1 MGWGPTKEVIEKEAN
16 DYNELS
22 FFRKSKNKLVSFII
36 VVTVWSYLVSIGSYP
51 IDLLPIAIFNMAVAS
66 FVYFNHRWAIVVF
79 AISYV
84 GEKVFVVVLAIA
96 SSMSRH
102 MILALILGVIVAI
115 LSYQSYRV
123 ATQLQKNAD
132 AKVD

>member
-16 DYNELS
+16 DYKELS
-22 FFRKSKNKLVSFII
+22 FFRKSKNKLVSFIV

-84 GEKVFVVVLAIA
+84 GGKVFLVVLAIA
-96 SSMSRH
+96 NSQSTH
-102 MILALILGVIVAI
+102 MMFALIVGAIVTI

-123 ATQLQKNAD
+123 ATQLKKNVN